1 MIPRERPYLVF
12 ILFWTQIASCAKED
26 AVFLTRPKAEPYY
39 VREGQEGPE
48 MQCSFAPEF
57 RNRTRYEP
65 SWTVVAGD
73 LPRHLT
79 RNGVSFS
86 KQHYELLQTN
96 GAYNLKIR
104 HVVFRRD
111 NGKFFCTLLDKE
123 SGAQYTVQANVVVV
137 VEPEK
142 PVITRQPSAA
152 VQEGELVTIECQT
165 TGGNPSPSFVWVFS
179 NRSMVPEEWYHVR
192 SSGSLD
198 RPSVS
203 ILQWRVNAE
212 DNEAFLNCQV
222 WNEALPKGEHKDAST
237 TRLNVLYGPQVRA
250 GPVHDYNV
258 EEGERIELTCSANS
272 NPAPSQFEWY
282 HVASGERF
290 AGTNWQFSVKR
301 KHDGDFR
308 CIATNSIESG
318 VDQLTLNVQYGP
330 VVQVKERINPAEGD
344 AVTLECAVDANPP
357 ASSIIWSGP
366 HDIVHEGS
374 IFKINSIER
383 TQSGNY
389 TCTAINTLT
398 VHNAKSGSI
407 TRTGRA
413 FTVVDVLRRPGKAL
427 IAASSTVV
435 AVGGET
441 TLRCTAVDI
450 GSPEAEYRWLT
461 PSSSGS
467 YEERKTPIYTVER
480 ATLADNGVYR
490 CIPFNRIGDGVEG
503 VLTIQVVEPSKIT
516 HPLPESLIFNTGEI
530 SVTLRCEAQ
539 GYPVPQF
546 HWLKDGQVIKEDSNS
561 HWLINSEQHPSD
573 CSKSDFCSI
582 TMTVFLNFLQ
592 PLAWNDKGNYSC
604 EFSNGLQKFVTSS
617 MALSVIHGP
626 VILNERYPSDAL
638 AAADIGSTARIVC
651 HVSAR
656 PDPEFTWIRNG
667 SEVRDGQSRYV
678 VRNIR
683 LNDKID
689 EFQSILE
696 ITDSVIYDHG
706 PYICRTSN
714 GNGQKQEL
722 VIKLQAKSK
731 PQAPRDLQLISS
743 LSTSLFVGWRPSFDG
758 GEEQNFQLE
767 YRKVNP
773 AKGIPDSVE
782 PVAIYID
789 GRNASYS
796 TLYEEEETN
805 HHSRQAFSSIAYVV
819 YNISYLNPLS
829 TYWFRVRARNLV
841 GSSDWTPVTT
851 ATTSDVRE
859 CAAIPRPLT
868 LYYNS
873 AQQKI
878 DFETKQ
884 LNDEFCVLLLFAS
897 SKNEQDIERSGGEE
911 LSANWHALDCF
922 DQTPIYDVPSADYLK
937 ARLCHKLNIANCSAA
952 SEIIVSSTLLASGW
966 MYAIP
971 LGAVVLSL
979 LFTLC
984 FIIICCQMRRTL
996 NLKNKKVKNFTS
1008 IERRNDANAPL
1019 SQSNTKNTL
1028 VHGSQTDSGIF
1039 TLGSTPNTNKSNGQ
1053 SSQNTQGFSATGT
1066 VADQWNTNIEPFKY
1080 SNDPYLQ
1087 ECSAQYQISPFQDSK
1102 YDGFIDGFPS
1112 NDQELNDHRNSVD
1125 GPSTIIH
1132 DDHDSDETSYT
1143 TNGTRRI
1150 MREIIV

>member
-1 MIPRERPYLVF
+1 MF
-12 ILFWTQIASCAKED
+12 
-26 AVFLTRPKAEPYY
+26 
-39 VREGQEGPE
+39 
-48 MQCSFAPEF
+48 
-57 RNRTRYEP
+57 
-65 SWTVVAGD
+65 
-73 LPRHLT
+73 
-79 RNGVSFS
+79 
-86 KQHYELLQTN
+86 
-96 GAYNLKIR
+96 
-104 HVVFRRD
+104 
-111 NGKFFCTLLDKE
+111 
-123 SGAQYTVQANVVVV
+123 
-137 VEPEK
+137 
-142 PVITRQPSAA
+142 
-152 VQEGELVTIECQT
+152 
-165 TGGNPSPSFVWVFS
+165 
-179 NRSMVPEEWYHVR
+179 
-192 SSGSLD
+192 
-198 RPSVS
+198 
-203 ILQWRVNAE
+203 
-212 DNEAFLNCQV
+212 
-222 WNEALPKGEHKDAST
+222 
-237 TRLNVLYGPQVRA
+237 
-250 GPVHDYNV
+250 
-258 EEGERIELTCSANS
+258 
-272 NPAPSQFEWY
+272 
-282 HVASGERF
+282 
-290 AGTNWQFSVKR
+290 
-301 KHDGDFR
+301 
-308 CIATNSIESG
+308 
-318 VDQLTLNVQYGP
+318 
-330 VVQVKERINPAEGD
+330 
-344 AVTLECAVDANPP
+344 
-357 ASSIIWSGP
+357 
-366 HDIVHEGS
+366 
-374 IFKINSIER
+374 R

-398 VHNAKSGSI
+398 IHNAKSGSV

-413 FTVVDVLRRPGKAL
+413 FTVIDVLRRPGKAL
-427 IAASSTVV
+427 ITASNTVV

-441 TLRCTAVDI
+441 TLRCTTVDI

-490 CIPFNRIGDGVEG
+490 CIPFNKIGDGVEG
-503 VLTIQVVEPSKIT
+503 VLTIQVVEPPKIT
-516 HPLPESLIFNTGEI
+516 RPLPESLIFNTGEI

-539 GYPVPQF
+539 GYPAPQF
-546 HWLKDGQVIKEDSNS
+546 QWLKDGQVIKKDSNS
-561 HWLINSEQHPSD
+561 HWLISSEQHPSE
-573 CSKSDFCSI
+573 S
-582 TMTVFLNFLQ
+582 

-604 EFSNGLQKFVTSS
+604 KFSNGLQKFVTSS

-656 PDPEFTWIRNG
+656 PDPEFTWLRNG

-743 LSTSLFVGWRPSFDG
+743 LSTSLFIGWRPSFDG

-767 YRKVNP
+767 CRKVNP
-773 AKGIPDSVE
+773 AKGIPDSME

-789 GRNASYS
+789 GRNASYR
-796 TLYEEEETN
+796 TLYEEDETN
-805 HHSRQAFSSIAYVV
+805 HHSRRAFSSIAYVV
-819 YNISYLNPLS
+819 YNISYLKPLS

-878 DFETKQ
+878 DFEATKQ

-897 SKNEQDIERSGGEE
+897 GKNEQDTGSGSDGEE
-911 LSANWHALDCF
+911 LSANWRALDCF
-922 DQTPIYDVPSADYLK
+922 DQTPIYDIPSADYLK
-937 ARLCHKLNIANCSAA
+937 ARLCHKLNLANCSAA

-966 MYAIP
+966 MYVIP
-971 LGAVVLSL
+971 LGAVVLFL

-984 FIIICCQMRRTL
+984 FIIICCQMRRTF

-1008 IERRNDANAPL
+1008 NERRNDANASL

-1039 TLGSTPNTNKSNGQ
+1039 TLGSTPNTNKSSGQ
-1053 SSQNTQGFSATGT
+1053 SSRNTQGFSTRTGT
-1066 VADQWNTNIEPFKY
+1066 VADQWNANIEPFTY
-1080 SNDPYLQ
+1080 NNDPYLP
-1087 ECSAQYQISPFQDSK
+1087 ESSAQYQISPFQDSK

-1112 NDQELNDHRNSVD
+1112 NDQELNDHRNSID
-1125 GPSTIIH
+1125 GPSTIIY

>member
-1 MIPRERPYLVF
+1 MTPDRDV
-12 ILFWTQIASCAKED
+12 
-26 AVFLTRPKAEPYY
+26 VFLTRPKAEPYY
-39 VREGQEGPE
+39 VTEGQEGPIME
-48 MQCSFAPEF
+48 CSFAPEF

-86 KQHYELLQTN
+86 KQHYELLQTS
-96 GAYNLKIR
+96 GAYNLQIR
-104 HVVFRRD
+104 HVVFHRD
-111 NGKFFCTLLDKE
+111 NGKFFCTVLDKE
-123 SGAQYTVQANVVVV
+123 SGAQYTVQANIVVV

-142 PVITRQPSAA
+142 PVITRQPTGA
-152 VQEGELVTIECQT
+152 VEEGELVTIECQT
-165 TGGNPSPSFVWVFS
+165 TGGNPPPSFSWVFS
-179 NRSMVPEEWYHVR
+179 NRSVVPEEWYHVR
-192 SSGSLD
+192 SSISPD

-212 DNEAFLNCQV
+212 DNAAYLNCQI
-222 WNEALPKGEHKDAST
+222 WNEALPKGEHKDVST
-237 TRLNVLYGPQVRA
+237 IRLNVLYGPRVHA

-258 EEGERIELTCSANS
+258 EEGERVELTCSANG

-282 HVASGERF
+282 HVASGEHF
-290 AGTNWQFSVKR
+290 AGTNWQFLAER
-301 KHDGDFR
+301 KHNGDFR
-308 CIATNSIESG
+308 CTATNSIESG
-318 VDQLTLNVQYGP
+318 ADKLTMNVQYGP
-330 VVQVKERINPAEGD
+330 IVKVKEWINPAEGD
-344 AVTLECAVDANPP
+344 AVTLECVVDANPL
-357 ASSIIWSGP
+357 ANSIVWSGP
-366 HDIVHEGS
+366 NDITYEGS
-374 IFKINSIER
+374 TYKIDSIQR
-383 TQSGNY
+383 THSGNY
-389 TCTAINTLT
+389 TCTAINVLT
-398 VHNAKSGSI
+398 VHGAKSGPV
-407 TRTGRA
+407 TRTGQA
-413 FTVVDVLRRPGKAL
+413 FTFIDVLRRPGEAL
-427 IAASSTVV
+427 ITASSTVI

-441 TLRCTAVDI
+441 TLRCTAVDV

-467 YEERKTPIYTVER
+467 YREQKSPIYTLEH
-480 ATLADNGVYR
+480 ATLADNGDYR
-490 CIPFNRIGDGVEG
+490 CMPFNRIGDGVEG
-503 VLTIQVVEPSKIT
+503 ILTIQVVEPSKIT
-516 HPLPESLIFNTGEI
+516 RPLPETLIFKTGET

-539 GYPVPQF
+539 GYPAPQF
-546 HWLKDGQVIKEDSNS
+546 QWFKDGQIINKKDSNS
-561 HWLINSEQHPSD
+561 HWSISSEQHPNN
-573 CSKSDFCSI
+573 CPKNDFCSI
-582 TMTVFLNFLQ
+582 TMIAFLNFLL

-604 EFSNGLQKFVTSS
+604 KSSNGLEKFVSS
-617 MALSVIHGP
+617 SVALSVIHGP

-638 AAADIGSTARIVC
+638 AAADVGSTARIIC

-656 PDPEFTWIRNG
+656 PEPEFVWLRNG
-667 SEVRDGQSRYV
+667 SEVHDGQSRYV

-683 LNDKID
+683 LNNKID

-696 ITDSVIYDHG
+696 ITDSMIYDHG
-706 PYICRTSN
+706 PYICQTSN
-714 GNGQKQEL
+714 GNGQKEEL
-722 VIKLQAKSK
+722 VIKLQTKSK

-743 LSTSLFVGWRPSFDG
+743 LPTSLFIGWRPSFDG

-773 AKGIPDSVE
+773 MKGIPDSTE

-789 GRNASYS
+789 DRNASYL
-796 TLYEEEETN
+796 TLYEENET
-805 HHSRQAFSSIAYVV
+805 SRRSRRAFSSIAYMV

-829 TYWFRVRARNLV
+829 TYWFRVRARNLI

-851 ATTSDVRE
+851 ATTSDVWE
-859 CAAIPRPLT
+859 CGSIPRPLT

-884 LNDEFCVLLLFAS
+884 LNDDLCVLLLFAS
-897 SKNEQDIERSGGEE
+897 GKNGQDIGSESEGKV
-911 LSANWHALDCF
+911 SANWRVMDCF

-937 ARLCHKLNIANCSAA
+937 ARLCHKLNLANCSAA

-966 MYAIP
+966 VYMIP
-971 LGAVVLSL
+971 LGAVVLFL
-979 LFTLC
+979 LLTLC
-984 FIIICCQMRRTL
+984 FIFICCQMRRTF
-996 NLKNKKVKNFTS
+996 NPNKKEKNFVST
-1008 IERRNDANAPL
+1008 ERRNDSSAPL

-1053 SSQNTQGFSATGT
+1053 SAQITQGFPMKIGT
-1066 VADQWNTNIEPFKY
+1066 VTDQWNTNVEPFTY

-1087 ECSAQYQISPFQDSK
+1087 EYNTQYQISPSLQDNK
-1102 YDGFIDGFPS
+1102 YDGFIDEFPL
-1112 NDQELNDHRNSVD
+1112 NDQELNEHQNSID

-1143 TNGTRRI
+1143 TNGTRRV

>member
-1 MIPRERPYLVF
+1 M
-12 ILFWTQIASCAKED
+12 KD
-26 AVFLTRPKAEPYY
+26 AVFLTRPNAEPYY
-39 VREGQEGPE
+39 VTEGQEGPVME
-48 MQCSFAPEF
+48 CSFAPEF

-86 KQHYELLQTN
+86 KQHYELLQTS
-96 GAYNLKIR
+96 GAYNLQIR

-111 NGKFFCTLLDKE
+111 NGKFFCTVLDKE

-142 PVITRQPSAA
+142 PVITRQPSGTIE
-152 VQEGELVTIECQT
+152 EGELVTIECQT
-165 TGGNPSPSFVWVFS
+165 TGGNPPPSFVWVFS
-179 NRSMVPEEWYHVR
+179 NRSVVPEEWYHVK
-192 SSGSLD
+192 SSSSPD

-212 DNEAFLNCQV
+212 DNEAYLNCQI

-237 TRLNVLYGPQVRA
+237 TRLNVLYGPKVHA

-258 EEGERIELTCSANS
+258 EEGERVELTCSANG
-272 NPAPSQFEWY
+272 NPAPSQFEW
-282 HVASGERF
+282 HHITSGERF
-290 AGTNWQFSVKR
+290 AGINWQFLAER
-301 KHDGDFR
+301 KHSGDFR
-308 CIATNSIESG
+308 CMATNSMESG
-318 VDQLTLNVQYGP
+318 ADKLTLNVQYGP
-330 VVQVKERINPAEGD
+330 IVKVKERINPAEGD
-344 AVTLECAVDANPP
+344 AVTLECVVDANPP
-357 ASSIIWSGP
+357 ANSIVWSGP
-366 HDIVHEGS
+366 NGITSEGS
-374 IFKINSIER
+374 IFKIDSIQR
-383 TQSGNY
+383 THSGNY
-389 TCTAINTLT
+389 TCTAINALT
-398 VHNAKSGSI
+398 VHSSKSRSV
-407 TRTGRA
+407 TRTGQA
-413 FTVVDVLRRPGKAL
+413 FTVIDVLRRPGEAL
-427 IAASSTVV
+427 ITASSTMI
-435 AVGGET
+435 AVGGGT
-441 TLRCTAVDI
+441 TLRCTAVDV

-467 YEERKTPIYTVER
+467 YGEQKSPIYILER
-480 ATLADNGVYR
+480 AMLSDNGDYR
-490 CIPFNRIGDGVEG
+490 CMPFNRIGNGVEG
-503 VLTIQVVEPSKIT
+503 VLTIQVIEPSKIT
-516 HPLPESLIFNTGEI
+516 RPLPESLIFNAGET

-539 GYPVPQF
+539 GYPAPQF
-546 HWLKDGQVIKEDSNS
+546 QWLKDGQVINKQDGST
-561 HWLINSEQHPSD
+561 HWSISSEQHPND
-573 CSKSDFCSI
+573 CPKSDFCSI
-582 TMTVFLNFLQ
+582 TMIAFLNFLQ
-592 PLAWNDKGNYSC
+592 PLGWNDKGNYSC
-604 EFSNGLQKFVTSS
+604 KFTSGLQKFVTSS

-638 AAADIGSTARIVC
+638 AAADVGSTARIVC

-656 PDPEFTWIRNG
+656 PEPEFVWFRNG

-696 ITDSVIYDHG
+696 IADSMIYDHG

-714 GNGQKQEL
+714 GNGQEEEL
-722 VIKLQAKSK
+722 VFKLQTKSK
-731 PQAPRDLQLISS
+731 PQAPRELQLISS
-743 LSTSLFVGWRPSFDG
+743 LPTSLFVGWRPSFDG

-773 AKGIPDSVE
+773 AKGIPDSTE

-789 GRNASYS
+789 GRNASYL
-796 TLYEEEETN
+796 TLYEEDETG
-805 HHSRQAFSSIAYVV
+805 HRSRRAFSSIAYMV
-819 YNISYLNPLS
+819 YNISHLNPLS
-829 TYWFRVRARNLV
+829 TYWFRVRARNLI
-841 GSSDWTPVTT
+841 GNSDWTPVTT

-878 DFETKQ
+878 DFEIKQ
-884 LNDEFCVLLLFAS
+884 LNDDLCVLLLFAS
-897 SKNEQDIERSGGEE
+897 GKNGQDIGSGNEGKE
-911 LSANWHALDCF
+911 LSANWRAMDCF

-937 ARLCHKLNIANCSAA
+937 ARLCHKLNLANCSAA

-966 MYAIP
+966 MYMIS
-971 LGAVVLSL
+971 LGAVILFL

-984 FIIICCQMRRTL
+984 FIIICCQIRRTF
-996 NLKNKKVKNFTS
+996 NPKNKKEKNFVNN
-1008 IERRNDANAPL
+1008 EKRNDTSAPL

-1028 VHGSQTDSGIF
+1028 IHGSQTDSGIF

-1053 SSQNTQGFSATGT
+1053 STQSTQGFSTRTGT
-1066 VADQWNTNIEPFKY
+1066 VTDQWNTNVEPFAY
-1080 SNDPYLQ
+1080 NNDPYLQ
-1087 ECSAQYQISPFQDSK
+1087 EYNTQYQISPSLQDNK

-1112 NDQELNDHRNSVD
+1112 NDQELNEHRNSID

-1132 DDHDSDETSYT
+1132 DDQDSDETSYT
-1143 TNGTRRI
+1143 TNGTRRV